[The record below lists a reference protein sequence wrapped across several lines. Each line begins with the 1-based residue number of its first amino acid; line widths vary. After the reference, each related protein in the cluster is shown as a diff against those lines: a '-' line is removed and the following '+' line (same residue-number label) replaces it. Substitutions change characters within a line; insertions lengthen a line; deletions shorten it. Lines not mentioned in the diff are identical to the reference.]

1 MYSVEVEVIVVVM
14 TVVWP
19 SGYVAVYTL
28 VEEITCSVY
37 SGGGA
42 LVTGSAVEPVG
53 YDHGTA
59 DEATGAIGVDD
70 SSHVVD
76 EETGSTGTE
85 EGQASP

>member
-1 MYSVEVEVIVVVM
+1 MVM

-28 VEEITCSVY
+28 VCETTCSVY

-42 LVTGSAVEPVG
+42 LVMGSADEPVG
-53 YDHGTA
+53 YDHGT
-59 DEATGAIGVDD
+59 EETGAIGVDD